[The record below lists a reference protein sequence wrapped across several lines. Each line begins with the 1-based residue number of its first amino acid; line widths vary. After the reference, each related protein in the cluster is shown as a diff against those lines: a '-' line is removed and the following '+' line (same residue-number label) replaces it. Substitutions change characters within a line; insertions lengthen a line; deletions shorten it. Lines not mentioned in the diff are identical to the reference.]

1 MVEEIKELNEY
12 ELQQAHM
19 ARKLDNTARILASKK
34 LRQLRMVDNVDN
46 SEAVKEA
53 LKRAEAEGGKIS
65 LKTPT
70 KDKTDLTVTPKML
83 EVLQA
88 EIDRLEA
95 KIKPLKEVIQHGKSK
110 NKEHDEKSIKFFSE
124 QLEPK
129 KKELK
134 KLTAMLG
141 AGGKNTPPKNNGKP
155 EPDPPKNPGNPADD
169 NGGKELDDGSKEPS
183 KTNKLPGING
193 NK

>member
-1 MVEEIKELNEY
+1 MEEIKELNEY

-46 SEAVKEA
+46 SEAVQEA
-53 LKRAEAEGGKIS
+53 LRKAQAEGAKIS
-65 LKTPT
+65 LNTPT

-95 KIKPLKEVIQHGKSK
+95 KIKPLKEVIQNGKSK
-110 NKEHDEKSIKFFSE
+110 NKERDEKSIKFFSG

-134 KLTAMLG
+134 KLTAMLD
-141 AGGKNTPPKNNGKP
+141 AGGKNTPPKNNGRP
-155 EPDPPKNPGNPADD
+155 EPNLPKKTGNPADD
-169 NGGKELDDGSKEPS
+169 SKGTDPASGKGPLGHNG
-183 KTNKLPGING
+183 LPGING
-193 NK
+193 AK